1 MFKRVIMILACFVGV
16 MLSHAASGEYLKPLA
31 TVKMLGSIKA
41 PEDVSAIAKVGS
53 FLVIGS
59 DEGVGPDEK
68 ENFIQVLKK
77 VGDDRYEVDRN
88 ILLFKGNKKDGKEMD
103 IEAIAV
109 EGDTVFVVGSHSSKR
124 QRVKSDKKYKKNR
137 KSFRQDK
144 IEDEKNRDWLYR
156 LTLYSQGRDSDKK
169 KISLRKIL
177 KKDKVLKTFSQ
188 IPSKENGVDIEG
200 IAVKE
205 GWLYVGFR
213 GPVFRGNYVPVMKL
227 KFDAPK
233 ETYELLYVNLGG
245 RGIRDIIHV
254 SNGFLIVAGPV
265 GDGPA
270 SYQLYHSLPLS

>member
-1 MFKRVIMILACFVGV
+1 MVHFKHGTEPV
-16 MLSHAASGEYLKPLA
+16 P
-31 TVKMLGSIKA
+31 
-41 PEDVSAIAKVGS
+41 
-53 FLVIGS
+53 
-59 DEGVGPDEK
+59 
-68 ENFIQVLKK
+68 
-77 VGDDRYEVDRN
+77 
-88 ILLFKGNKKDGKEMD
+88 KDGTEMD
-103 IEAIAV
+103 IEGIAV

-137 KSFRQDK
+137 KSFHQDK

-156 LTLYSQGRDSDKK
+156 LTLDSQGIDSDKK

-205 GWLYVGFR
+205 GWLYLGFR
-213 GPVFRGNYVPVMKL
+213 GPVFRGNYVPVMKV

-233 ETYELLYVNLGG
+233 KYKLLYVNLGG
-245 RGIRDIIHV
+245 RGIRDMTHV
-254 SNGFLIVAGPV
+254 SNGFIIVAGPV

-270 SYQLYHSLPLS
+270 SYQLYHWDGKDVIEGKNRTPKDIGKVKLLGEIRPPKNGKVEGVVVLEENDASYEIIIVYDGIKNGGAQRFSVAK